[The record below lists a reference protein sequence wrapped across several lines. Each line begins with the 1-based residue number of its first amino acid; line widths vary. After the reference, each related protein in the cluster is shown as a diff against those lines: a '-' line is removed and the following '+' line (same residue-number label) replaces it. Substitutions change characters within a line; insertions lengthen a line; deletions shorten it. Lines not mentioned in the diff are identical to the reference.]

1 MPVYLINFITH
12 IFLYSVYIHGGRDIK
27 VGSMNNMWRLS
38 LDGIHE
44 LMEDPEHGVEWESV
58 VQKGAV
64 PSSISH
70 HKPAV
75 FGHQVVV
82 FGGIV
87 DSGENPIAYEFDSNK
102 NTWTKL

>member
-1 MPVYLINFITH
+1 
-12 IFLYSVYIHGGRDIK
+12 
-27 VGSMNNMWRLS
+27 MNNMWRLS

-58 VQKGAV
+58 VQKGMV
-64 PSSISH
+64 PSNISH

-75 FGHQVVV
+75 FGHQVVC

-87 DSGENPIAYEFDSNK
+87 ESDDNPNAYEFDSNK
-102 NTWTKL
+102 NTWTKLQ